1 MRKVAVLLFPFAV
14 VLSSCTMP
22 AKSVNHASPNAST
35 MIVHMIRLRPG
46 EDLKRAL
53 ETYVQTKN
61 LEAAVI
67 LSCVGS
73 LDVAAI
79 RFANRPDATIVPG
92 KLEITSLVGTLAK
105 SSGSH
110 VHITVADG
118 DGVAR
123 GGHLMDGSL
132 VYTTAE
138 IAIGELSEIRFSRE
152 EDSTYGY
159 RELVVVPRP

>member
-1 MRKVAVLLFPFAV
+1 VRTTLGLLFLFAGA
-14 VLSSCTMP
+14 LASCTMP
-22 AKSVNHASPNAST
+22 AKIVNHAPANASSMT
-35 MIVHMIRLRPG
+35 VHVIRLRPG
-46 EDLKRAL
+46 EDVKRSL
-53 ETYVQTKN
+53 EGYVKTN
-61 LEAAVI
+61 DIEAAVI

-73 LDVAAI
+73 LDVASL
-79 RFANRPDATIVPG
+79 RFANRPTATTVPG

-110 VHITVADG
+110 VHMTVADG
-118 DGVAR
+118 DGIAR

-138 IAIGELSEIRFSRE
+138 IAIGELPSVRFTRE

-159 RELVVVPRP
+159 HELVVHPRL